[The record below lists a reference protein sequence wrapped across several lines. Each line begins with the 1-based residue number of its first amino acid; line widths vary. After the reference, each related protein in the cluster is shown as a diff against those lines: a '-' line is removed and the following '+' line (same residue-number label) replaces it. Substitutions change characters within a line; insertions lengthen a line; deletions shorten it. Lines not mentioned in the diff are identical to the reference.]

1 MKYGR
6 IFRITTVVLLLVWW
20 LVGLSGT
27 PVMAAPQLNLLP
39 DSGAVGTRITISGEN
54 FDSYKGDE
62 LRIYFD
68 NDEISASPIVVPQT
82 GSFEFDFN
90 IPEDVEP
97 GEHTLRARSELG
109 STVALSTFTV
119 LEPEI
124 SLSRRSGSV
133 GSKLVVDGEGFC
145 ADKVVTIY
153 FGRKILGKVTASSS
167 GEFSYSFTIPESTA
181 GEHAIVAEN
190 EEDNY
195 DGVKFTVTP
204 LITLNPGTGAVG
216 DILSVSGNGFAA
228 KSDVSIFFRSDEV
241 AYAKTDEAGTFKPVS
256 FNVPQAPPGTYDVT
270 IKDEKGNTVK
280 YEFTIIA
287 GASVDQTVANVG
299 GELTISGTGF
309 EINGEIVLEFDG
321 VAVATIAADS
331 SGAFQ
336 VVFKVPARPHG
347 EHVITVSDG
356 VDTRQIVF
364 EIESEAPSVPVPV
377 LPADKSEARAATYF
391 DWEDVADPSSPVNY
405 RLQIASD
412 GGFAVVIM
420 EKTLTASEY
429 RLSEAEALAAV
440 TADSP
445 YHWRVKAMDAAENE
459 SEWSAPRSF
468 LVLAPPAPELFL
480 PENGSQAEA
489 EVYFDWDDVSS
500 SSPPVTYHLQIASDK
515 GFSKLVMEKERLAES
530 EYTVTEE
537 EKLAAVKKDAPYYWR
552 VRAVDDAGNK
562 GKWSA
567 PGSFHVGFYMALP
580 SWVLYVLIAFGVII
594 IGFLAFWLGRRAAF
608 SQS

>member
-6 IFRITTVVLLLVWW
+6 IFRSTTVVLLLAWW

-27 PVMAAPQLNLLP
+27 PVMAAPQINLLP
-39 DSGAVGTRITISGEN
+39 DSGAVGTKITISGEN

-62 LRIYFD
+62 IRIYFG
-68 NDEISASPIVVPQT
+68 NEEINASPIVIPQT
-82 GSFEFDFN
+82 GSFQFDFN
-90 IPEDVEP
+90 IPEDAEP
-97 GEHTLRARSELG
+97 GEHTFRLRSELG
-109 STVALSTFTV
+109 STVALNTFTV
-119 LEPEI
+119 LDPEI
-124 SLSRRSGSV
+124 SLSNRSGSV

-145 ADKVVTIY
+145 AEKMVTIY
-153 FGRKILGKVTASSS
+153 YDRKVLGTVTASSN
-167 GEFSYSFTIPESTA
+167 GEFSYSFSIPESTA

-204 LITLNPGTGAVG
+204 LITLNQATGAVG
-216 DILSVSGNGFAA
+216 SILAISGNGFAS
-228 KSDVSIFFRSDEV
+228 KSDVSIFFRYDEV
-241 AYAKTDEAGTFKPVS
+241 AYAKTDESGTFETAS
-256 FNVPQAPPGTYDVT
+256 FNVPQTPPGTYDVT
-270 IKDEKGNTVK
+270 VKDEDGNTVK

-287 GASVDQTVANVG
+287 GASVDQAVANVG
-299 GELTISGTGF
+299 SELTISGTGF
-309 EINGEIVLEFDG
+309 EVNGEIGLEFDG

-336 VVFKVPARPHG
+336 VAFKVPAKPHG

-356 VDTRQIVF
+356 VNTRQIVF

-429 RLSEAEALAAV
+429 RLSEAEALAAM

-445 YHWRVKAMDAAENE
+445 YYWRLKAIDGAENE

-468 LVLAPPAPELFL
+468 LVLAPPAPSLFL
-480 PENGSQAEA
+480 PENDSQAEA
-489 EVYFDWDDVSS
+489 EVYFNWDDVTS
-500 SSPPVTYHLQIASDK
+500 SSPPVKYHLQIASDK
-515 GFSKLVMEKERLAES
+515 GFTKLVMEKEGMAES
-530 EYTVTEE
+530 EYTVTED

-552 VRAVDDAGNK
+552 VRAVDAAGNK

-567 PGSFHVGFYMALP
+567 PGSFYVGFYLALP
-580 SWVLYVLIAFGVII
+580 SWVLYVLIACGAII